1 MKDKKV
7 ILIFRLIERLKKG
20 VCLKDFAREY
30 NIDERTVQRY
40 KKDIEEIFDIKL
52 KTLKKG
58 CYIAPDSNSFAD
70 VLINKSDIED
80 LDRLIYLLMLINKK
94 FLRYLGIEE
103 KLLSKYLKEESFFVI
118 KDLPFEDLKDIET
131 FEKIKKALK
140 HKQYL
145 DIVYYS
151 ENECFFEKA
160 KPIKIVFAEGNW
172 YLAVITDDEINNGFK
187 FLRINYIKSINLRKE
202 EFKRDKKAEEFIK
215 KAQSIWSLY
224 DKKPFEVIV
233 EVDSEVA
240 RFFKVKKF
248 LQSQQII
255 NTKENGNLIIKYYIT
270 SEYEIINLAKK
281 WIPHMKIIK
290 PYNVKEKFLS
300 LLQEAI
306 DKNL

>member
-1 MKDKKV
+1 MKDKKI
-7 ILIFRLIERLKKG
+7 ILMFRLIERLRKG
-20 VCLKDFAREY
+20 VCLKEFANEY
-30 NIDERTVQRY
+30 NIEERTAQRY
-40 KKDIEEIFDIKL
+40 KKDIEEIFNVKL
-52 KTLKKG
+52 KMLKKG
-58 CYIAPDSNSFAD
+58 CYIAPNSNSIAD

-80 LDRLIYLLMLINKK
+80 LDRLIYLLMLINKR

-103 KLLSKYLKEESFFVI
+103 KLLSKYLKEEIFFVI
-118 KDLPFEDLKDIET
+118 KDLPFEDLKDIKT

-140 HKQYL
+140 HKQYI
-145 DIVYYS
+145 DIVYNS

-172 YLAVITDDEINNGFK
+172 YLAVITDDKINNGFK
-187 FLRINYIKSINLRKE
+187 FLRINYIKSVILRKE

-233 EVDSEVA
+233 EVDSDVA
-240 RFFKVKKF
+240 RFFRVKKF
-248 LQSQQII
+248 LETQQIL

-281 WIPHMKIIK
+281 WIPHMKIME
-290 PYNVKEKFLS
+290 PLEVKEKFINLIKKV
-300 LLQEAI
+300 LL
-306 DKNL
+306 